1 MTAFA
6 EAWLLAFLLAATLG
20 AGALALLAAGIL
32 MRESWVES
40 LRPVLVPVARAA
52 WLLPVLALPLVALAG
67 ELYPWG
73 SGKALA
79 VGVAGAAI
87 LLLWAGIGRVLA
99 RPGASR
105 GAAGLC
111 LMLVLLSATIGLEDW
126 ALSRDPGW
134 TGSLLGLA
142 LFAGG
147 AAASLSLAVL
157 LRGCPETDEARTGME
172 RALLTLAVLMLWLW
186 FVQFLTVWA
195 ADLPP
200 EAAWYLRRGEGA
212 WFWVKAAVAA
222 PALLGALALAIVP
235 QSRPWRMR
243 GVCGLLILAH
253 GALLLWTV
261 RPDAALAPGAARGAP
276 EGWVD
281 AIVIAAVALALVLA
295 ARVPRRGG
303 PNPV

>member
-1 MTAFA
+1 VTAFA

-20 AGALALLAAGIL
+20 AGALAVLAAGIL
-32 MRESWVES
+32 MQEAWVDP
-40 LRPVLVPVARAA
+40 LRPVLVPVARMA
-52 WLLPVLALPLVALAG
+52 WLLPVLALPLAAMAG

-73 SGKALA
+73 GRKALA
-79 VGVAGAAI
+79 VGLASAAI

-99 RPGASR
+99 RPGASPVE
-105 GAAGLC
+105 AGLC

-157 LRGCPETDEARTGME
+157 LRGCPVADAARTGME
-172 RALLTLAVLMLWLW
+172 RALLTLGVLMLWLW

-200 EAAWYLRRGEGA
+200 EAAWYLRRQEGA
-212 WFWVKAAVAA
+212 WFWVKVAVAA

-235 QSRPWRMR
+235 QWRPWRMR
-243 GVCGLLILAH
+243 GVCGLLILGH
-253 GALLLWTV
+253 GALLFWTV
-261 RPDAALAPGAARGAP
+261 RPDAVLAPGAAQGEP
-276 EGWVD
+276 QGWLD
-281 AIVIAAVALALVLA
+281 AIVIVAVGLAVLLA
-295 ARVPRRGG
+295 ARVASRAGR
-303 PNPV
+303 NPV

>member
-20 AGALALLAAGIL
+20 AGALAVLAAGIL
-32 MRESWVES
+32 MQERWVDP
-40 LRPVLVPVARAA
+40 LRPVLVPVARMA
-52 WLLPVLALPLVALAG
+52 WLLPVLALPLAAMAG

-73 SGKALA
+73 GRKALA
-79 VGVAGAAI
+79 VGLAAAAI
-87 LLLWAGIGRVLA
+87 LILWAGIGRVLA
-99 RPGASR
+99 RPGASPR
-105 GAAGLC
+105 AAGLC
-111 LMLVLLSATIGLEDW
+111 LMLLLLSATIGLEDW

-172 RALLTLAVLMLWLW
+172 RALLTLGVLTLWLW

-200 EAAWYLRRGEGA
+200 EAAWYLRRQEGA
-212 WFWVKAAVAA
+212 WLWVKVAVAA

-235 QSRPWRMR
+235 QWRPWRMR
-243 GVCGLLILAH
+243 SVCGLLILAH

-261 RPDAALAPGAARGAP
+261 RPDAALAPGAARGGP
-276 EGWVD
+276 QGWVD
-281 AIVIAAVALALVLA
+281 TIVIVAVALAVLLA
-295 ARVPRRGG
+295 ARVASRAGR
-303 PNPV
+303 NPV

>member
-20 AGALALLAAGIL
+20 AGALAVLAAGIL
-32 MRESWVES
+32 MQEAWVDP
-40 LRPVLVPVARAA
+40 LRPVLVPVVRMT
-52 WLLPVLALPLVALAG
+52 WLLPVLALPLAAMAG

-73 SGKALA
+73 GRKALA
-79 VGVAGAAI
+79 VGLASAAI

-105 GAAGLC
+105 AVAGLC
-111 LMLVLLSATIGLEDW
+111 LMLVLLSSTIGLEDW

-157 LRGCPETDEARTGME
+157 LRGCPETDAARTGME
-172 RALLTLAVLMLWLW
+172 RALLTLGVLMLWLW

-200 EAAWYLRRGEGA
+200 EAAWYLRRQEGA
-212 WFWVKAAVAA
+212 WLWVKVAVAA
-222 PALLGALALAIVP
+222 PALMGALALAVVP
-235 QSRPWRMR
+235 QWRPWRMR
-243 GVCGLLILAH
+243 IVCGLLILGH
-253 GALLLWTV
+253 GALLVWTV
-261 RPDAALAPGAARGAP
+261 RPDAALAPGAARGEP
-276 EGWVD
+276 QGWLD
-281 AIVIAAVALALVLA
+281 AIVIVAVALAVLLA
-295 ARVPRRGG
+295 ARVASRAGR
-303 PNPV
+303 NPV